1 MMRGGGGFP
10 SPRRPRLPAPASE
23 SQRGG
28 RRTPLRAFKSQPRGA
43 EPPTHTRT
51 GPREAGGSCGRGR
64 VRTSKQG
71 SLGPLSDVSQDS

>member
-10 SPRRPRLPAPASE
+10 PPRRLRLPAPASE
-23 SQRGG
+23 SQCGG
-28 RRTPLRAFKSQPRGA
+28 RRALLRAFKSQPRGA
-43 EPPTHTRT
+43 EPPAHTRT
-51 GPREAGGSCGRGR
+51 GLRGAGGSCGRGR